1 MDRLGFSDEI
11 CNWLKSYLTHR
22 TAQFRID
29 GTLCPHIQLP
39 PVGIPQGSPLSPI
52 LSSLYSIPLLVASI
66 DPQAHSFAYIDDFTI
81 LSYSENHLNNI
92 KIIQNITSN
101 VNQVARKL
109 GLEFEYPKSDLIH
122 FIRAR
127 HHHSNPKLTI
137 SNSGIDTVIEPKD
150 CIRWLGFWLD
160 RKLTFDEH
168 IAKMVTKAKSA
179 TSGLRMLA
187 NSKSGLSIRHAR
199 ILFKACIAPILSYGS
214 TLWFHGHRQK
224 SKLEPLRKAQNECL
238 SLNPPPTHHFHEDL
252 GQLCCKAPNHPTPS
266 RSLQAH
272 PKSWDFA
279 SEALSSSVTLSP
291 INNIANRS
299 HNHIEQIIPYTIHP
313 SNPSIPFPENYHFQT
328 FPIRTK
334 DKDRLTENAKAHI
347 KSLSEGSHPKAILG
361 FSDGHASVV
370 HGCHKVSYGHV
381 VYIGKKQVALEARGI
396 GPRASIFDAEML
408 GLAKCLTKAVRVAST
423 HQIVNIHLFCD
434 NQSALQS
441 IHDLRRHPGQYA
453 SLIYN
458 RALDLFLDGHPERH
472 VFTHWIPGHKGI
484 AGNEIADKLA
494 KGGANLPP
502 TPLFNRTVTWARTMV
517 PQDKHQDLGIE
528 NGPHMSQYGLTPA
541 IIFHANPHSNY
552 TRFSIRGA

>member
-1 MDRLGFSDEI
+1 MVHDIRSQWARNQAVSLLTLDVSGYFNNVDHKRLIYTMDRLGFSDEI

-238 SLNPPPTHHFHEDL
+238 RWIL
-252 GQLCCKAPNHPTPS
+252 GAFKTTPVPVMEH
-266 RSLQAH
+266 LA
-272 PKSWDFA
+272 
-279 SEALSSSVTLSP
+279 
-291 INNIANRS
+291 
-299 HNHIEQIIPYTIHP
+299 
-313 SNPSIPFPENYHFQT
+313 SIPPLHITFTKILDNYAAKL
-328 FPIRTK
+328 RTIPH
-334 DKDRLTENAKAHI
+334 L
-347 KSLSEGSHPKAILG
+347 
-361 FSDGHASVV
+361 
-370 HGCHKVSYGHV
+370 
-381 VYIGKKQVALEARGI
+381 
-396 GPRASIFDAEML
+396 AE
-408 GLAKCLTKAVRVAST
+408 
-423 HQIVNIHLFCD
+423 
-434 NQSALQS
+434 
-441 IHDLRRHPGQYA
+441 
-453 SLIYN
+453 
-458 RALDLFLDGHPERH
+458 
-472 VFTHWIPGHKGI
+472 
-484 AGNEIADKLA
+484 
-494 KGGANLPP
+494 
-502 TPLFNRTVTWARTMV
+502 
-517 PQDKHQDLGIE
+517 
-528 NGPHMSQYGLTPA
+528 
-541 IIFHANPHSNY
+541 
-552 TRFSIRGA
+552 